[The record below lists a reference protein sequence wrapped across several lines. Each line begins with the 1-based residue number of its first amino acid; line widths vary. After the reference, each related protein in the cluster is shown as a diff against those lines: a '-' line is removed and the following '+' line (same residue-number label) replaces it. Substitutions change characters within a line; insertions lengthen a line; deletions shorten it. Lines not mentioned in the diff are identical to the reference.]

1 MGDRGPTRYDLDR
14 SGLVALVERV
24 APGQPRYR
32 AEQLWDG
39 IHRRLL
45 APDELTELPRPLRA
59 ALAEHPAMALA
70 LEPEGEWVADGG
82 DTRKWVWRLGDG
94 ARIES
99 VLMHG
104 RGRSTV
110 CVSTQAGCA
119 MACGFCATGQAGF
132 ERHLRVGEIVEQ
144 VARAAR
150 AATEDGRRLSHVVF
164 MGMGEPLAN
173 YDATW
178 AAVRSIHDGLGLSA
192 RHLTIS
198 TVGIVPGIRRLA
210 TEDFPV
216 NLAVSLHA
224 ADDGLRDELVPVN
237 RRYPL
242 ADLAAACR
250 DYVRATRRRISFE
263 WALIDGVNDRP
274 RDATGLAAFARPLGA
289 HVNLIPLNPTPG
301 YAVVGSSP
309 TAVRAFRDALR
320 SLGINVTVRRTRGRD
335 IAAACGQLA
344 GGRTP
349 TPAPVV
355 LRGRRAR
362 G

>member
-1 MGDRGPTRYDLDR
+1 MNDRGPTRYDLDR
-14 SGLVALVERV
+14 TGIVALLERV
-24 APGQPRYR
+24 APDQPRYR
-32 AEQLWDG
+32 ADQLWDG
-39 IHRRLL
+39 LHRRLL
-45 APDELTELPRPLRA
+45 GPDELTELPRALRA
-59 ALAEHPAMALA
+59 ALAGHPAMALA

-82 DTRKWVWRLGDG
+82 ETRKWVWRLADG
-94 ARIES
+94 GRIES
-99 VLMHG
+99 VLMHA

-132 ERHLRVGEIVEQ
+132 DRHLRVGEIVEQ
-144 VARAAR
+144 VARAAKVS
-150 AATEDGRRLSHVVF
+150 ADDGRRLSHVVF

-198 TVGIVPGIRRLA
+198 TVGIAPGIRRLA
-210 TEDFPV
+210 TEALPV

-242 ADLAAACR
+242 AELAAACR
-250 DYVRATRRRISFE
+250 EYVRATGRRLSFE
-263 WALIDGVNDRP
+263 WALISGVNDRP
-274 RDATGLAAFARPLGA
+274 DDAVRLAAFALALGA

-301 YAVVGSSP
+301 YPVVGSSP
-309 TAVRAFRDALR
+309 AAVRSFRDALR
-320 SLGINVTVRRTRGRD
+320 SRGVNVTVRRTRGRE

-349 TPAPVV
+349 PPAPVA